1 MKKFFKWIGG
11 SLLVLV
17 GLAAA
22 TAFYLQNTLKNR
34 LAKQYD
40 IPPKAIDIPTDS
52 VSLAAGKIWVTA
64 LCSDCHGGN
73 LAGSIMIND
82 PELGIISTP
91 NITLGGAGKT
101 YTDIDW
107 DKAIRHGVA
116 KDGRSLRIM
125 SSKYFNHMTDE
136 HLGQLIA
143 YLKTVPDTTIE
154 LPESK
159 TTLLCDILVQVGAFG
174 DDVIPAEAIDHKSP
188 SHTAPPKAP
197 TTDYGNYLVKITGC
211 RSCHGKELNGA
222 KHPDPAVT
230 IPASNLTPGGP
241 LATYGQDGFIK
252 TMRTG
257 TTPMG
262 KQMDPKHMPWKQLGS
277 YDDVQLQAIY
287 AYLMSLP
294 KMEMA
299 EIK

>member
-1 MKKFFKWIGG
+1 MKKILKWMGIVI
-11 SLLVLV
+11 LTLVT
-17 GLAAA
+17 LAAS

-34 LAKQYD
+34 LVKQYN
-40 IPPKAIDIPTDS
+40 IAPKVIDIPTDS
-52 VSLAAGKIWVTA
+52 TALAAGKIWVTA
-64 LCSDCHGGN
+64 LCSDCHGEN
-73 LAGSIMIND
+73 LAGNVMIND
-82 PELGIISTP
+82 SGLGIISAP
-91 NITLGGAGKT
+91 NITSGGVGKI
-101 YTDIDW
+101 YTDLDW
-107 DKAIRHGVA
+107 EKAIRHGVA

-125 SSKYFNHMTDE
+125 SSKYLHYMTDE
-136 HLGQLIA
+136 HIGQLIA
-143 YLKTVPDTTIE
+143 YLKTVPAATSE

-159 TTLLCDILVQVGAFG
+159 TTLLCDVLIQVGAFG
-174 DDVIPAEAIDHKSP
+174 DDVIPAEQIDHKSP
-188 SHTAPPKAP
+188 SHTAPPKEP
-197 TTDYGNYLVKITGC
+197 TVAYGDYLVKVTGC

-241 LATYGQDGFIK
+241 LAAFGQDGFIK

-262 KQMDPKHMPWKQLGS
+262 KQMDPKHMPWKQLGT
-277 YDDVQLQAIY
+277 YDDVQLKAIY